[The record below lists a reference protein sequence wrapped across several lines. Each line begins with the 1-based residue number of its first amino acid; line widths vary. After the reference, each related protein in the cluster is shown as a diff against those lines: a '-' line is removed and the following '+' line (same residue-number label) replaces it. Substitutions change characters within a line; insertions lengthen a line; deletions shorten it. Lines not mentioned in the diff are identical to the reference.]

1 MDFDLTQAIPL
12 SDVESDGTDDLEE
25 SKHPVAFIKAVK
37 QKGIPETSYP
47 IYNGVNLIGRGE
59 TANVCI
65 PLKALSKEHA
75 CIEADGDSFIIYDKA
90 SRNKTR
96 RGKKFLK
103 PNVGY
108 ELKDKDLLTFG
119 DVKCEFLINHN
130 KKDGAIESD
139 SDSEQSEC
147 LLENA
152 NLILNTGQQSDVDD
166 SASKKK
172 ATLVEASGS
181 DTDDEAGMPVL
192 DSSKC
197 VPDSQPILNISSIH
211 NSPFCSL
218 HLSKIDE
225 TINSEA
231 DDTET
236 QMYDDHNKNEA
247 CISEAKTLK
256 YSDTGIDDTENVEPT
271 QTYSIT
277 EAATQKETDKDIATV
292 ADEAATQR
300 YGDEETD
307 EEGEVKGLATALTQA
322 YASKAATQRYGDV
335 EETDEEVDLAGLAT
349 APTQAYVAEAATQRY
364 DDEETDEE
372 GEVKGLATAATQAY
386 ASEAATQRYGDVE
399 ETDEEGDLAG
409 LATAA
414 TQAYADEAATQRYGD
429 VEEADEEEDVKG
441 LAIAAT
447 QAYAAEAATQR
458 YGDVE
463 ETNEEEEAEGLT
475 TAATQ
480 AYADEAATQ
489 RYADETDEKADREDN
504 PTLAN
509 DTTREDNDVAPTLAY
524 DTTQEDN
531 DVAPTLAY
539 DTTQEDND
547 VAPTLAYDTTQE
559 DNDVAPTLAYDT
571 TQEDND
577 VAPTFAHDDDDDA
590 AVSHGD
596 KISKTHEVAETQ
608 VFGKGDEV
616 AETQVFG
623 KDDEVAETR
632 VFGKDDEVAETQVFG
647 KDDEVVET
655 QVFGKD
661 DKVAETQVFGKDDE
675 VAETQVLGK
684 DDKVA
689 ETQVFGKDDEVAET
703 QVFGKDENT
712 NSTEVIAT
720 GETQVP
726 DSQDTMEAEIESLLF
741 KVPGK
746 SALASP
752 HKKDHQRRTVEFA
765 VPPKSSVSRKSK
777 RKVQI
782 EEEDCGTTENKQ
794 ITVPAKSSARSK
806 KQKVPQI
813 AEEQRETPE
822 NEQVPPRSSA
832 RKSKRKV
839 PQIAEEQSET
849 PENKQVMTIPPRS
862 SARKSKRKA
871 QIEEEEDEKEEER
884 ETTEN
889 KPVPPRSSAWKSKR
903 KAQIEEEEDEKEEDK
918 KVEEEEQSETTENNQ
933 VPPRS
938 SARKSKRKFPQFA
951 EEQSETLENKQV
963 PPRSSARKSKRKAQI
978 EEEEES
984 ETPENKQVPPR
995 SSARK
1000 SKRKAQIEEEE
1011 ESETP
1016 EKKQITTPKK
1026 SRSTVPDEMPY
1037 TPSLRRNRTSVCPPK
1052 IMFTGVVDE
1061 AWEKIVKD
1069 VGGVSATS
1077 IEDCTHLIT
1086 DKMRRTVKF
1095 LCGLAKGAYILSP
1108 NWLEESKRMKN
1119 FVNPD
1124 RFIVKDD
1131 TSEKRYGFNLKESM
1145 KKALNKRLF
1154 DELKI
1159 YVTPNVKPDKMQ
1171 MKDIIKCAGGQ
1182 FASRM
1187 PAKYDEKVVVVAC
1200 EEDETKCSSALKA
1213 GIPVVEAEF
1222 ILTGVLRQEV
1232 DIEQYRLFTST
1243 SHNKPTTSK
1252 KRK

>member
-172 ATLVEASGS
+172 VTATLVEASGS

-849 PENKQVMTIPPRS
+849 PENKQV
-862 SARKSKRKA
+862 
-871 QIEEEEDEKEEER
+871 
-884 ETTEN
+884 
-889 KPVPPRSSAWKSKR
+889 
-903 KAQIEEEEDEKEEDK
+903 
-918 KVEEEEQSETTENNQ
+918 
-933 VPPRS
+933 
-938 SARKSKRKFPQFA
+938 
-951 EEQSETLENKQV
+951 